1 MNIMVVD
8 QDRYNIKGIERGFK
22 ILDLVSERGS
32 IGIPDVCEALDVN
45 TNMAF
50 RLLTSIQ
57 KSGYLVKEERTGM
70 YTLSL
75 KILSLSS
82 VALQSLEI
90 RKFAMPYM
98 EIFWSSFQKA
108 NVNLG
113 MKNGD
118 DILIIE
124 RIEGLSLPRTY
135 FTPGKQIPFHCTGLG
150 KVLCCEMSDEEIER
164 LIKVKGLKAYTAHT
178 IVDHD
183 KMIEELRKV
192 REEGVG
198 RDRNEF
204 IFGDNCSAVPIRNKA
219 GEIVASISA
228 SALSANISEQEIE
241 DLIPRLKETAGR
253 ISGMLGYITV

>member
-1 MNIMVVD
+1 MVVD
-8 QDRYNIKGIERGFK
+8 QDRYNIKGIERGFR
-22 ILDLVSERGS
+22 ILDLAAARGS
-32 IGIPDVCEALDVN
+32 IGIPDVCEVLEVN

-57 KSGYLVKEERTGM
+57 KSGYLVKEERTGL

-75 KILSLSS
+75 KILSLSN

-98 EIFWSSFQKA
+98 EILWSNFQKA

-135 FTPGKQIPFHCTGLG
+135 FTPGKQIPFHCSGLG
-150 KVLCCEMSDEEIER
+150 KVLCCELSEEELDR
-164 LIKVKGLKAYTAHT
+164 LIKEKGLKAYTAHT
-178 IVDHD
+178 IVDPD
-183 KMIEELRKV
+183 EIKKELARV

-219 GEIVASISA
+219 GEIVAGISA
-228 SALSANISEQEIE
+228 SALDANMCEEEIE
-241 DLIPRLKETAGR
+241 GMIPRLKETASR